1 MQLYA
6 KNESGEF
13 EPATD
18 KQLAEVFKEKS
29 DPIVARRIGEI
40 REREVAK
47 ALEEARPG
55 LEKTVREEISA
66 KVRSEVEGEFKPQ
79 LEEANKAKQELEIA
93 LRRKTIA
100 AEYGFK
106 PETEE
111 FLGNGTDEE
120 MRAKADV
127 LKNNFGSTETKAPEK
142 QTAEPTNKLQEATGL
157 DITI

>member
-1 MQLYA
+1 MQLYT

-18 KQLAEVFKEKS
+18 KQLSEAFKEKS
-29 DPIVARRIGEI
+29 DPIVARRIAEI

-47 ALEEARPG
+47 ALEEAKPE

-66 KVRSEVEGEFKPQ
+66 KVRSEVESEFKPQ
-79 LEEANKAKQELEIA
+79 LDEANKAKGELEIA

-120 MRAKADV
+120 MRAKADL
-127 LKNNFGSTETKAPEK
+127 LKNNFGTSEPQAPEK
-142 QTAEPTNKLQEATGL
+142 KTAEPQNKLQEATGL
-157 DITI
+157 DIKI